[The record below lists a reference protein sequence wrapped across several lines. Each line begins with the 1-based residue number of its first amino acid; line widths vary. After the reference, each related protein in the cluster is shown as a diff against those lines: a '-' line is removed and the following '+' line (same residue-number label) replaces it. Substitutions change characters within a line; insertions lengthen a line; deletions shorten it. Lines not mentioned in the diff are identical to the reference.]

1 MDITENEMRFVLLV
15 FKSPETEY
23 NARSMAK
30 KIGISHM
37 GALKIAKRLEREK
50 IIISKKKGQAK
61 FYKLNLKEV
70 YVRQYIKFLL
80 KREAEQSSLYV
91 KRWVND
97 LKNIKNAEC
106 GLLFG
111 SLLKKGKSANDIDIL
126 LITDDK
132 KFSKLKKEIAEINT
146 INIKRVHPLYQTK
159 EDIKNNIEKKDKPL
173 LNALKG
179 IVIFGEDVLMEMF
192 K

>member
-1 MDITENEMRFVLLV
+1 
-15 FKSPETEY
+15 
-23 NARSMAK
+23 MAK

-97 LKNIKNAEC
+97 LKNIKNADC
-106 GLLFG
+106 GILFG
-111 SLLKKGKSANDIDIL
+111 SLLKKGKNSMDIDL
-126 LITDDK
+126 L
-132 KFSKLKKEIAEINT
+132 FST
-146 INIKRVHPLYQTK
+146 
-159 EDIKNNIEKKDKPL
+159 
-173 LNALKG
+173 
-179 IVIFGEDVLMEMF
+179 
-192 K
+192 